1 MRVTSVKTYLAPAA
15 LSGDDWCR
23 GSDFVLVKVETD
35 VGIDGWGEAYSGL
48 HDCGP
53 DLIRLIGQ
61 IGAHA
66 DGLDPFRIKYFTT
79 TVREQFADNPRG
91 ANFHAA
97 LSGIEIALWDVAGKA
112 LGAPVHRLM
121 GGQVRDRISVYANC
135 WSHIQRSPEELA
147 AYARRQVDKG
157 FRAVKVYPFLYSGD
171 IAEGALRLAAVRET
185 LGPDIEILV
194 DAWMRMDGRDTVAVA
209 DILRRYGVRWFEDP
223 ISPENNVA
231 ALAEIRRR
239 ARLPIVSGEN
249 LSTKQAF
256 RPLLEQGAAD
266 ILHPDTTLCGGL
278 LELKEISVLA
288 ELFSARV
295 AIHNYN
301 SMGVGLAASL
311 QIAAVIPNLVKLE
324 HFPRFVAPSRLFSRH
339 GHALGEDGCI
349 GLTTEPGLG
358 VEVDE
363 GSKALRAGDAS
374 SGAKT

>member
-1 MRVTSVKTYLAPAA
+1 MKVTAIKTYVAPSA
-15 LSGDDWCR
+15 LSSDDWCR

-35 VGIDGWGEAYSGL
+35 AGIDGWGEAYSGL
-48 HDCGP
+48 HDCDPG
-53 DLIRLIGQ
+53 LIRSVAQ
-61 IGAHA
+61 VGAHA
-66 DGLDPFRIKYFTT
+66 DGLDPFRIKYFTA
-79 TVREQFADNPRG
+79 TVRERFADTRRG

-97 LSGIEIALWDVAGKA
+97 VSAIEIALWDIVGKA

-157 FRAVKVYPFLYSGD
+157 FRAVKVYPFLYSGG
-171 IAEGALRLAAVRET
+171 IAEGARRLAAVRET

-194 DAWMRMDGRDTVAVA
+194 DAWMKMDGEDIAAVA

-223 ISPENNVA
+223 ISPVNNVA

-249 LSTKQAF
+249 LSTKHAF
-256 RPLLEQGAAD
+256 FPLLEQGAAD

-278 LELKEISVLA
+278 LELKEISVMA

-363 GSKALRAGDAS
+363 GSKALRAVDAG

>member
-1 MRVTSVKTYLAPAA
+1 MKVTAIKTYFAPSA
-15 LSGDDWCR
+15 LSSDDWCR

-35 VGIDGWGEAYSGL
+35 AGIDGWGEAFSGL
-48 HDCGP
+48 HECDP
-53 DLIRLIGQ
+53 DLIRSIAQ
-61 IGAHA
+61 VGAHA
-66 DGLDPFRIKYFTT
+66 DGLDPFRIKYFTA
-79 TVREQFADNPRG
+79 TVRERFADTRRG
-91 ANFHAA
+91 AYFHAA
-97 LSGIEIALWDVAGKA
+97 VSAIEIALWDIVGKA

-121 GGQVRDRISVYANC
+121 GGHVRDRISVYANC

-157 FRAVKVYPFLYSGD
+157 FRAVKVYPFLYSGG
-171 IAEGALRLAAVRET
+171 IAEGARRLAAVRET

-194 DAWMRMDGRDTVAVA
+194 DAWMKMDGEDITAVA

-223 ISPENNVA
+223 ISPVNNVP
-231 ALAEIRRR
+231 ALAEIRRL

-249 LSTKQAF
+249 LSTKHAF
-256 RPLLEQGAAD
+256 LPLLEQGAAD
-266 ILHPDTTLCGGL
+266 ILHPDPTLCGGL
-278 LELKEISVLA
+278 LELKEISVMA

-349 GLTTEPGLG
+349 GLSAEPGLG

-363 GSKALRAGDAS
+363 GSKALRAVDAG